1 MALNRDRLNGSLP
14 GRALVLLLTI
24 GFVGVSLAVPVR
36 NYFGQRA
43 EIAALEAQIQVT
55 QENVDRLQLEEQR
68 WADPAYVAAEARRR
82 LLFVMPGETGYVTL
96 GADGRPAAET
106 ISEQAAEEEPNWYGK
121 LWGALVEADDSVEP
135 GSSSSVEID

>member
-1 MALNRDRLNGSLP
+1 VARNKDRLNGSLT

-24 GFVGVSLAVPVR
+24 GFVGVILAVPVR

-55 QENVDRLQLEEQR
+55 QENVDRLQLEQQR
-68 WADPAYVAAEARRR
+68 WDDPAYIAAEARRR
-82 LLFVMPGETGYVTL
+82 LLFVMPGETGYVSL

-106 ISEQAAEEEPNWYGK
+106 ISDQVAEEEPNWYGK
-121 LWGALVEADDSVEP
+121 LWGALAEADDAVEP
-135 GSSSSVEID
+135 GSTSSD